1 MCHEKCV
8 HEKHAAEAPAAED
21 DIESFSGLD
30 SGGIPHG
37 LEIRLDSGLSSK
49 ALLQTIRRLV
59 RAAGLYQRALAYY
72 LLLFF
77 RRGEHRLYS
86 CSDFY
91 LCAVTV
97 LGLTEDYAKELIRVG
112 KKLEDLPLLDRAFLG
127 GSLNWSK
134 VREIVRVA
142 IPGTEHPWIEY
153 ARKHNAREVQAAVRG
168 LPEGGLPPKDGTG
181 ELGTPRTIFRILLDV
196 SVGSKNCWET
206 LLDWIHAE
214 HPELGTADEIVRHI
228 AETLMTLERE
238 GSVPGKRRR
247 KDPPYAINYHVEEG
261 GKSWLELKNGRRHEV
276 PLEEVLAVEEK
287 ARVTEVRG
295 LEECKGDAI
304 LFGER
309 GSVPSGERARP
320 ATAKERREVFARQ
333 GGRCAV
339 CGRRGNLFAHHVC
352 SRAKGGK
359 TGVRVLV
366 GLCSGC
372 HSLVHEGL
380 LHLEIDGEGRLI
392 ATDREGRPIDKEITD
407 LEVLSPGELG
417 ATVLVP
423 ERTVPGPVPEPRVA
437 AEAEVVPEV
446 HSAAETVPAAAK
458 AASEEPS
465 SGLTWVP
472 ELSEVVVAPRS
483 SSAPLSDVARARRLQ
498 DLPRTLDREDWETL
512 EERLEWSPARRGYV
526 FHPEWIP
533 ARAVTREAPAERE
546 EEKPSG
552 AARPERLADLVGQ
565 TAVVSNLALA
575 VSAARE
581 RGEVLPHTLLSGP
594 PGVGKTTIA
603 RALAREMGSSIH
615 EALGKHLED
624 PSHVVP
630 LLLGLSRGDILFI
643 DEVHSIPR
651 AGSEC
656 LHGALEDGAVDI
668 QVFEGARSRMLRIA
682 LEPFTVVGA
691 TMEAGKLTRA
701 LRSRFKLEERL
712 SPYALSELEEVVR
725 RGAARLG
732 FPASVDAAREVAR
745 RSRGTP
751 REALR
756 LLEWA
761 RDVAQVR
768 RSATLERAHVV
779 EAAERRGIDG
789 AGLLEA
795 EREILDLL
803 WRAQRP
809 VGIEAVAA
817 TLGLDLEEVRAVYE
831 PFLLR
836 AGLVRR
842 TPLGRELTARGQKAS
857 EARNTAG
864 GEAAA

>member
-1 MCHEKCV
+1 MCHEKCR
-8 HEKHAAEAPAAED
+8 HAQHAAEAPGDED
-21 DIESFSGLD
+21 DVESFSGQD
-30 SGGIPHG
+30 PRGIPLG
-37 LEIRLDSGLSSK
+37 LEIRLDSGISSK
-49 ALLQTIRRLV
+49 ALLEVIRRLV
-59 RAAGLYQRALAYY
+59 WAGGLYQRALAYY
-72 LLLFF
+72 VLLFF
-77 RRGEHRLYS
+77 RRGEHRLYG
-86 CSDFY
+86 CREFMQ
-91 LCAVTV
+91 CAVT
-97 LGLTEDYAKELIRVG
+97 LLDLTEDYAKELIRVG
-112 KKLEDLPLLDRAFLG
+112 TKLEDLPLLDQAFLDG
-127 GSLNWSK
+127 VLNWSK

-142 IPGTEHPWIEY
+142 IPGTEHEWIEY
-153 ARKHNAREVQAAVRG
+153 GRKHNAREVQAAVRG

-214 HPELGTADEIVRHI
+214 HPELGTADEIVRYI
-228 AETLMTLERE
+228 AETLILLERE

-261 GKSWLELKNGRRHEV
+261 GKSWLELKNGRRHEI
-276 PLEEVLAVEEK
+276 PLEEVLALEAK

-295 LEECKGDAI
+295 LEECPGDAI
-304 LFGER
+304 LFNER
-309 GSVPSGERARP
+309 GTVPPQERARP

-339 CGRRGNLFAHHVC
+339 CKRRAKLFAHHVR

-359 TGVRVLV
+359 TGVGVLV
-366 GLCSGC
+366 GLCAGC

-380 LHLEIDGEGRLI
+380 LHLEIDEEGRLI
-392 ATDREGRPIDKEITD
+392 ATDREGRPIDKEITAA
-407 LEVLSPGELG
+407 EVLSPEEIGT
-417 ATVLVP
+417 TVRVP
-423 ERTVPGPVPEPRVA
+423 ERPEPEPV
-437 AEAEVVPEV
+437 AEVAVDKVPVAVE
-446 HSAAETVPAAAK
+446 PA
-458 AASEEPS
+458 

-472 ELSEVVVAPRS
+472 ESPEVVVAPRS
-483 SSAPLSDVARARRLQ
+483 PSDESSEVARARALR
-498 DLPRTLDREDWETL
+498 DLPRTLDREDWATL
-512 EERLEWSPARRGYV
+512 EERLEWSPARRGFV

-533 ARAVTREAPAERE
+533 APAQTREPPVESKASAAAE
-546 EEKPSG
+546 PSG
-552 AARPERLADLVGQ
+552 AARPERLAHLVGQ
-565 TAVVSNLALA
+565 QAVVSNLALA

-624 PSHVVP
+624 GSHVVP

-643 DEVHSIPR
+643 DEIHSIPR
-651 AGSEC
+651 VGSEC

-712 SPYALSELEEVVR
+712 SPYTLLELEEVAR

-732 FPASVDAAREVAR
+732 FPASQDAAREVAR
-745 RSRGTP
+745 RARGTP

-761 RDVAQVR
+761 RDVAQVG

-779 EAAERRGIDG
+779 EAAERRGLDG

-809 VGIEAVAA
+809 VGIEAIAA
-817 TLGLDLEEVRAVYE
+817 TLGLDLEEVRAVHE

-836 AGLVRR
+836 AGLIRR
-842 TPLGRELTARGQKAS
+842 TPLGRELTVKGRKAS
-857 EARNTAG
+857 EARNSAG